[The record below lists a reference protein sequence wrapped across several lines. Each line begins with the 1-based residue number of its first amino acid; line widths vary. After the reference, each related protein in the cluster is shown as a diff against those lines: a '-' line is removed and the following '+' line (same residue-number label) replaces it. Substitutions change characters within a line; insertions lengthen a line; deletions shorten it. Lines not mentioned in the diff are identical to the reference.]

1 MNLLVVIHYPVY
13 GGPHE
18 QVANLAP
25 VLERSGIRTTVILT
39 DEPGNA
45 FERLRG
51 EGINVIAVP
60 LQRLR
65 GTLDPREHLRSVAR
79 FIPDVRAI
87 RREIRRHRIDL
98 VQVSGLVN
106 VHGAAAAR
114 LEGLPVVWQVID
126 TRAPMLLRRAFAPV
140 VQGLADV
147 VMSTGAAVAR
157 VHPGLRRFGDRLYVF
172 FMPVDSA
179 VFDPAAVDSAGART
193 SFGFASKDCVV
204 GTVGNLNPQK
214 GHGFLLRAAARILIE
229 KDVRLLI
236 VGAPHDTHRHY
247 ERELYRTAR
256 DLGLVLGE
264 DVVFTGGLTDV
275 RPALAA
281 MDVFLLSSVE
291 RSEGAPAAVEEAMMM
306 GLPVV
311 ATNVGALDEV
321 VEDGSSG
328 LLVPPEDPEALAQAT
343 IVLLED
349 RARRLAMGE
358 RGRAVALD
366 RFTLE
371 KCAAVHVRAYEHA
384 LRLHGGAA

>member
-65 GTLDPREHLRSVAR
+65 GTLDPREQLRSVAR

-157 VHPGLRRFGDRLYVF
+157 VHPGLRGFGDRLYVF
-172 FMPVDSA
+172 FMPVDPA
-179 VFDPAAVDSAGART
+179 VFDPAAVDSDAART
-193 SFGFASKDCVV
+193 SFGFAPKDCVV

-214 GHGFLLRAAARILIE
+214 GHEFLLRATARILIE
-229 KDVRLLI
+229 KDVKLLI

-366 RFTLE
+366 RFTLDE
-371 KCAAVHVRAYEHA
+371 CAAVHVRAYEHA
-384 LRLHGGAA
+384 LRLHGGAS